1 MKFFVNVKPNAREE
15 KVTPTLRSGQAG
27 LTVAVKAPPR
37 EGKANEAVIAALA
50 AHFNVSK
57 SEVSIVS
64 GHTARR
70 KVVEISVPHLI

>member
-1 MKFFVNVKPNAREE
+1 MKFFVSVKPNAREE
-15 KVTPTLRSGQAG
+15 KVTSEGTK

-50 AHFNVSK
+50 THFNVSK
-57 SEVSIVS
+57 SAISIIS

-70 KVVEISVPHLI
+70 KVVEIPVPHLI